1 LRINWRKQR
10 SRLKFRIFEGI
21 SHGRNTFKQLRAI
34 ASGLEERGIPAARD
48 GKWSV
53 VQVARLL
60 RAAGSPFGQSAMAA

>member
-1 LRINWRKQR
+1 MA
-10 SRLKFRIFEGI
+10 EY
-21 SHGRNTFKQLRAI
+21 TFKQLRAI